1 MAYEQ
6 LREKGNKKYNK
17 GKYYEAIEFYERALS
32 LFKWLEHA
40 EPTNESTISSE
51 HLSV

>member
-6 LREKGNKKYNK
+6 LREKGNKKFNK

-32 LFKWLEHA
+32 LFKWLEYA
-40 EPTNESTISSE
+40 EPTN
-51 HLSV
+51 